1 MLLTK
6 NKKVVLI
13 YPDKI
18 TLEFLA
24 SLKVRRKML
33 NFTLRECSKKLG
45 IVISNLNYYER
56 GLSYPC
62 LKNLIK
68 LAEFYGADISGS
80 INWKIYHGKINLKNL
95 RQQKERYDFSF
106 SDISEECE
114 LSKNTLFRALSGKPE
129 GSIRGL
135 GLLID
140 VIERE
145 KERER
150 FRNELLQSK

>member
-95 RQQKERYDFSF
+95 RQQKRDTIFRLAIFRKNANLAKILCSER
-106 SDISEECE
+106 
-114 LSKNTLFRALSGKPE
+114 
-129 GSIRGL
+129 
-135 GLLID
+135 
-140 VIERE
+140 
-145 KERER
+145 
-150 FRNELLQSK
+150 